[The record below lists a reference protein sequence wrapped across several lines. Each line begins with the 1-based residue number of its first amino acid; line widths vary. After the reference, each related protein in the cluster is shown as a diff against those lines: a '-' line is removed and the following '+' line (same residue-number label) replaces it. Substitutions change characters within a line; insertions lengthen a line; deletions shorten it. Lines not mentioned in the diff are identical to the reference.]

1 VSRTALIKML
11 IICAAMLTIQLLVYF
26 AYQPVWPH

>member
-1 VSRTALIKML
+1 VSTFGLLKML
-11 IICAAMLTIQLLVYF
+11 IICVAMLTIQFLAYF